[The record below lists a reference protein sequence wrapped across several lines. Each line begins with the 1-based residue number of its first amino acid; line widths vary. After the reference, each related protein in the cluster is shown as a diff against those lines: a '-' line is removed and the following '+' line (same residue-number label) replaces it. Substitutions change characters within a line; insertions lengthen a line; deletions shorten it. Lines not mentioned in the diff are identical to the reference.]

1 MLTDRQTDKRT
12 DKGSNTNTNRVACAH
27 LKSGK
32 TIVLDASCVVLFVRE
47 SLDGDWAPLPTPQQ
61 QDGNPTTL
69 AKTTGAS
76 REP

>member
-1 MLTDRQTDKRT
+1 MIE
-12 DKGSNTNTNRVACAH
+12 S
-27 LKSGK
+27 KSGK

-47 SLDGDWAPLPTPQQ
+47 SLDGDWTPLPTRTQ

-76 REP
+76 RER